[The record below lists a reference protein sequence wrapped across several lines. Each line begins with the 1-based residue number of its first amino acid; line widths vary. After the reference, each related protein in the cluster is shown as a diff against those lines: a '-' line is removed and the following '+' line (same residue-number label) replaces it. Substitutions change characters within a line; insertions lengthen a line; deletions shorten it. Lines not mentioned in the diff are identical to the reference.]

1 MSSMEVPGTNLK
13 VCDLTVGEHIRHAE
27 IDGLIVILDLKASR
41 YFLLEE
47 VAAKMWD
54 GIFCQRDRTAIV
66 EEIVSEF
73 AVDHRKV
80 EEDFDNFVQSCMAK
94 GFLRVGREEVLTPKR
109 TRRTRRAAKRFLTLR
124 AWWSLVKTWTL
135 LKLFGFQKLH
145 DVAQSEAAI
154 VREPQMMSGSELLR
168 RAEAA
173 FLLAE
178 NFFILKTAPQDCLPR
193 STALFLFLRR
203 LGLPARH
210 QIGVERYPMS
220 MHAWVE
226 CDGRLVLDD
235 PDAARM
241 SVVETTG
248 A

>member
-1 MSSMEVPGTNLK
+1 MEVPGT
-13 VCDLTVGEHIRHAE
+13 DLEVSDLMVSEYIRHTE
-27 IDGLIVILDLKASR
+27 IAGLVVILDLKAGR

-47 VAAKMWD
+47 VAARMWD
-54 GIFCQRDRTAIV
+54 GIFCHRDRTAI
-66 EEIVSEF
+66 IMGIANEF
-73 AVDHRKV
+73 AVAHTRV

-94 GFLRVGREEVLTPKR
+94 GFLQVGGVEAVEPKR
-109 TRRTRRAAKRFLTLR
+109 TQRAGRAAKRFLTLR
-124 AWWSLVKTWTL
+124 AWWSLAKTWTL
-135 LKLFGFQKLH
+135 LKLFGFKKLH
-145 DVAQSEAAI
+145 DVGQSEATIA
-154 VREPQMMSGSELLR
+154 REPQMLSGSELLR

-178 NFFILKTAPQDCLPR
+178 NFFILKTAPRDCLPR

-210 QIGVERYPMS
+210 HIGVERYPMS

-226 CDGRLVLDD
+226 CNGRLVLDD